1 MANPPAPDAPPPGGN
16 APTGAAALAATV
28 LAEEARREEMQAT
41 SEILFADDLLPGVK
55 SEGISIR
62 KGLAMGGGA
71 ATFIVLLL
79 LASLDELQTA
89 AITVLAPEI
98 RDTFGVSDGTLT
110 FIAASSSAFVV
121 FGAIPMGWAADR
133 MRRVPIIGWSSVFF
147 TFMVFLSG
155 PPPNAPQAVL

>member
-1 MANPPAPDAPPPGGN
+1 MADSPRDDRTTPTADAS
-16 APTGAAALAATV
+16 GASGASGASTLAATV
-28 LAEEARREEMQAT
+28 LEEEARREAHQAA
-41 SEILFADDLLPGVK
+41 SEVIFADELLPGVK

-62 KGLAMGGGA
+62 KGLQMGGGA
-71 ATFIVLLL
+71 TTFVILLL

-89 AITVLAPEI
+89 AITVLAPDM
-98 RDTFGVSDGTLT
+98 RDTFGVSDGAIT

-147 TFMVFLSG
+147 TAMVL
-155 PPPNAPQAVL
+155 AA